1 MNPIMVIIIG
11 ILLFLLVCF
20 IIRKKDIDIPGYD
33 RIENGMFLILILGV
47 CIMWPLSLPI
57 VIITTIGFIITGKH
71 KE

>member
-1 MNPIMVIIIG
+1 MNPIMVIVIG

-47 CIMWPLSLPI
+47 CIMWPPI
-57 VIITTIGFIITGKH
+57 FANSDYNCHWIGYCRKV
-71 KE
+71 